1 MSNSKYFNDSTTQMS
16 YPERETERHQ
26 NLGGWI
32 QHLHCSF
39 TSVISFLSHLG
50 LNFCYENGLVFT
62 EEKHGSLSWQVH
74 FSGMKTCIN
83 NSVGQNTA
91 THQIHMQTSAKPA
104 PSFTHTRYSFKEERQ
119 LERLQHFCFRKWQR
133 AELGPDYLSA
143 RWFSTP
149 ENQQRSSQ
157 PSKRPRKSSSDLSL
171 PGSTA
176 CSELPHAHLHRLDPR
191 LCPEPSF
198 YTIWF

>member
-1 MSNSKYFNDSTTQMS
+1 
-16 YPERETERHQ
+16 
-26 NLGGWI
+26 
-32 QHLHCSF
+32 
-39 TSVISFLSHLG
+39 
-50 LNFCYENGLVFT
+50 
-62 EEKHGSLSWQVH
+62 
-74 FSGMKTCIN
+74 MKTCIN

-157 PSKRPRKSSSDLSL
+157 PSKRPRKSISDLSL

-176 CSELPHAHLHRLDPR
+176 CSELPHTHLHRLDPR
-191 LCPEPSF
+191 LCPEQSF